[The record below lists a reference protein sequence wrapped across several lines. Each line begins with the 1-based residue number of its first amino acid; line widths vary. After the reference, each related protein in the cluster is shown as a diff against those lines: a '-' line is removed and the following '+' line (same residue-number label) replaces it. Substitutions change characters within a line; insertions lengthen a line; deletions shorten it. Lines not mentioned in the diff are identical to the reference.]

1 MADPATIG
9 TAIGLGIPLA
19 ISEILPFIQA
29 IPGNGILHSIVLSL
43 VACLQAVE
51 TTEKPTSSTA
61 VTTPP
66 ATTAAKT

>member
-1 MADPATIG
+1 MAAPATIG
-9 TAIGLGIPLA
+9 TAIGLGIPLF

-51 TTEKPTSSTA
+51 STQRPTI
-61 VTTPP
+61 TTPP
-66 ATTAAKT
+66 STTTPAKS